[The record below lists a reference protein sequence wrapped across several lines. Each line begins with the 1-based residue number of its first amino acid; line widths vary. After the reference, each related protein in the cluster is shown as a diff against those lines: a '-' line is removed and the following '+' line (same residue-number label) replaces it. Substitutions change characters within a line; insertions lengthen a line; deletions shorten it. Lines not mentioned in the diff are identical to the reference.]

1 MLIALIAGTVFGS
14 VALLVIGLSRRTST
28 AMESRLDEFRD
39 QAVMFDGEESDLSI
53 PFAGRILKPG
63 MEGMA
68 RAFGSVLPASLL
80 TRLERQL
87 VMAGNPMTLNTFV
100 GIWAACVLF
109 MTGFILFAVV
119 TVGMTVGPPQ
129 ALMVLV
135 FGMVGWML
143 PRIWLSARV
152 KARQKEVVKTLPDAL
167 DLVTVCVEAGLGL
180 DAALARV
187 ASWSD
192 GALADEITR
201 MLRDITMG
209 KLRREALIELT
220 ERLEVEELTS
230 FVNSVIQAEQLGVG
244 IAQVLRVQSEQLR
257 TRRRQKAEK
266 AAHEAAIKMLFPL
279 VLFIFPAFILVILG
293 PAGIRISQSFAA

>member
-1 MLIALIAGTVFGS
+1 MLIALIACAVFGS
-14 VALLVIGLSRRTST
+14 VALLVIGLGRRTSSV
-28 AMESRLDEFRD
+28 MESRLDEFRD
-39 QAVMFDGEESDLSI
+39 QTTMFDGEEADLNIS
-53 PFAGRILKPG
+53 FAARILKPG

-68 RAFGSVLPASLL
+68 GAFGSVLPASLL
-80 TRLERQL
+80 TKLERQL

-100 GIWAACVLF
+100 CIWAACVLF
-109 MTGFILFAVV
+109 MTGFILFAVI
-119 TVGMTVGPPQ
+119 TVGMTVGPLQ
-129 ALMVLV
+129 AFMVLV
-135 FGMVGWML
+135 FGIVGWML
-143 PRIWLSARV
+143 PRIWLSGRV
-152 KARQKEVVKTLPDAL
+152 KARQKEVVKSLPDAL
-167 DLVTVCVEAGLGL
+167 ALVTVCVEAGLGL

-192 GALADEITR
+192 GPLADEITR

-244 IAQVLRVQSEQLR
+244 IAQVLRVQSEQIR

-279 VLFIFPAFILVILG
+279 VLFIFPAFILVILA
-293 PAGIRISQSFAA
+293 PAGIRITQSLAK

>member
-1 MLIALIAGTVFGS
+1 MLIALIACAVFGS
-14 VALLVIGLSRRTST
+14 VALLVIGLGRRTSSV
-28 AMESRLDEFRD
+28 MESRLDEFRD
-39 QAVMFDGEESDLSI
+39 QTTMFDGEEADLNIS
-53 PFAGRILKPG
+53 FAARILKPG

-68 RAFGSVLPASLL
+68 GAFGSVLPASLL
-80 TRLERQL
+80 TKLERQL

-109 MTGFILFAVV
+109 MTGFILFAVI
-119 TVGMTVGPPQ
+119 TVGMTVGPLQ
-129 ALMVLV
+129 AFMVLV
-135 FGMVGWML
+135 FGIVGWML
-143 PRIWLSARV
+143 PRIWLSGRV
-152 KARQKEVVKTLPDAL
+152 KARQKEVVKSLPDAL

-192 GALADEITR
+192 GPLADEITR

-244 IAQVLRVQSEQLR
+244 IAQVLRVQSEQIR
-257 TRRRQKAEK
+257 TCRRQKAEK

-293 PAGIRISQSFAA
+293 PAGIRITQSLAK

>member
-1 MLIALIAGTVFGS
+1 MLIALIACAVFGS
-14 VALLVIGLSRRTST
+14 VALLVIGLGRRTSSV
-28 AMESRLDEFRD
+28 MESRLDEFRD
-39 QAVMFDGEESDLSI
+39 QTTMFDGEEADLNIS
-53 PFAGRILKPG
+53 FAARILKPG

-68 RAFGSVLPASLL
+68 GAFGSVLPASLL
-80 TRLERQL
+80 TKLERQL

-109 MTGFILFAVV
+109 MTGFILFAVI
-119 TVGMTVGPPQ
+119 TVGMTVGPLQ
-129 ALMVLV
+129 AFMVLV
-135 FGMVGWML
+135 FGIVGWML
-143 PRIWLSARV
+143 PRIWLSGRV
-152 KARQKEVVKTLPDAL
+152 KARQKEVVKSLPDAL

-192 GALADEITR
+192 GPLADEITR

-244 IAQVLRVQSEQLR
+244 IAQVLRVQSEQIR

-293 PAGIRISQSFAA
+293 PAGIRITQSLAK

>member
-1 MLIALIAGTVFGS
+1 MLIALIAGAVFGS
-14 VALLVIGLSRRTST
+14 VALLVIGLGRRMSS

-39 QAVMFDGEESDLSI
+39 QSTMFDGEEADLNI
-53 PFAGRILKPG
+53 PFAARILKPG

-68 RAFGSVLPASLL
+68 GAFGSVLPTSLL
-80 TRLERQL
+80 TKLERQL

-109 MTGFILFAVV
+109 MTGFILFAVIA
-119 TVGMTVGPPQ
+119 VGMAVGPPQ
-129 ALMVLV
+129 AFMVLV
-135 FGMVGWML
+135 FGIVGWML
-143 PRIWLSARV
+143 PRIWLSGRV
-152 KARQKEVVKTLPDAL
+152 RARQKEVVKSLPDAL

-192 GALADEITR
+192 GPLADEITR

-220 ERLEVEELTS
+220 ERLEVAELTS

-244 IAQVLRVQSEQLR
+244 IAPVLRVQSEQLR

-293 PAGIRISQSFAA
+293 PAGIRITQSLAT